1 MMDSGLFRRKSR
13 QCESSNLSLTHSH
26 HDLKLESTAEILL
39 FHYLFG
45 GEKTIRI
52 INNSNFILYVTL
64 HDDTRLRAVDPGHH
78 SVIFIVNDT
87 VRVTI
92 WYYAKNR
99 EMRDLCSGCLFN
111 NGRVLHVLPVKKS

>member
-1 MMDSGLFRRKSR
+1 MDSGLFRRKSR
-13 QCESSNLSLTHSH
+13 RESSNLLTHS

-45 GEKTIRI
+45 GGGEKTIRI
-52 INNSNFILYVTL
+52 INNSNFIIYVTL

-99 EMRDLCSGCLFN
+99 EMQDLCSGCLFN
-111 NGRVLHVLPVKKS
+111 NGRVLHVLPVKKKW